1 MCKIDIRGIESLK
14 CFTKLFSLSFET
26 MHGLTKELIAQIYIP
41 KGYKCI
47 LKIIDNDYL
56 DDETYLEIINNFN
69 FNVSLFDVWNPDIKF
84 LIYL

>member
-1 MCKIDIRGIESLK
+1 
-14 CFTKLFSLSFET
+14 
-26 MHGLTKELIAQIYIP
+26 MHGLTNELIAQIYIP